1 MKTIKA
7 TYSVEKGKA
16 LADRVI
22 NKEGESGGKE
32 RDRMNLSLLHGTT
45 EKVNVNPRGVL
56 DGEK

>member
-1 MKTIKA
+1 MKIIKA

-32 RDRMNLSLLHGTT
+32 RYRVNLSLLLGTT
-45 EKVNVNPRGVL
+45 EVL